1 MTAEG
6 RPPQEAPLF
15 PHMQMHVSRKRK
27 LVLKKME
34 NVEIFCF
41 SCSSHQ
47 FLESFIN
54 ATGLIASHF
63 NSIAFSKKNTDIIPY
78 YYCFRFLFFECNIFI
93 FMIKENTI
101 LFCFLLPK
109 LVIIRYY
116 CSFFF
121 YLYLS
126 T

>member
-54 ATGLIASHF
+54 ATGLVCDRSSIVIASHF
-63 NSIAFSKKNTDIIPY
+63 QRKILTSSRIITV
-78 YYCFRFLFFECNIFI
+78 FV
-93 FMIKENTI
+93 
-101 LFCFLLPK
+101 FCFLNAISLF
-109 LVIIRYY
+109 L
-116 CSFFF
+116 
-121 YLYLS
+121 
-126 T
+126 